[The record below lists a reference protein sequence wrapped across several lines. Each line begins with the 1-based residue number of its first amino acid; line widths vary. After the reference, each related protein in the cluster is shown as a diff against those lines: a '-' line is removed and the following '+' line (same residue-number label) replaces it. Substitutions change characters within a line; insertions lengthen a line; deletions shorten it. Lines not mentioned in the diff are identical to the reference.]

1 MAGYSTEGKLSHHRV
16 NSRTFTERA
25 KCDVFIYHITPR
37 HLNHFHVIC
46 SNMTTLS
53 IKTVMIMII
62 LLQNNVG
69 LNCKILPT
77 TNIL

>member
-1 MAGYSTEGKLSHHRV
+1 MAGYSTEGTLSHNRV
-16 NSRTFTERA
+16 KSRTFTERA
-25 KCDVFIYHITPR
+25 KCDVYIYDITPR

-53 IKTVMIMII
+53 IMIMII